1 MEGKMKAQVFYDKED
16 MRLEEVD
23 IPKLNPDEVLIKVKA
38 VGVCGSDVA
47 YYYGKTPLDTES
59 GKGPLIMGHEF
70 CGVIAEL
77 GDGVKETGLYKV
89 GDRVVAN
96 PAQVCYS
103 CNECKKFKFNLC
115 KHIHQAG
122 TGVDGAYA
130 EYVKIKYNNLFHM
143 PDEMSFEE
151 GAICEPVACATH
163 GVNRLEVQTHDIVA
177 IIGPGNIGLTMCQ
190 LIKSKGPQMIIML
203 GVVDYGLEKA
213 KEFGA
218 DYVFNTVDKNSPYY
232 TADVAQSIAEITN
245 GEMVSKA
252 IVPTAAIP
260 ALEQAIDI
268 TGFGATITYF
278 GMPKPSDVLPIP
290 MMKAIMM
297 EKTFKTSW
305 LAPDSWIDAISAV
318 ASKKVDASK
327 IITNRFSLEQVED
340 AIHFMADPSK
350 QEKIKSIIVMD
361 Q

>member
-1 MEGKMKAQVFYDKED
+1 MLGKMKAQVFYDKED

-23 IPKLNPDEVLIKVKA
+23 IPKLNSDEVLIKVKA

-70 CGVIAEL
+70 SGVIAEL
-77 GDGVKETGLYKV
+77 GDDIKETGMYQI
-89 GDRVVAN
+89 GDRVVVN

-103 CNECKKFKFNLC
+103 CDECKKFNFNLC
-115 KHIHQAG
+115 KHIQQAG
-122 TGVDGAYA
+122 TGVNGAYA
-130 EYVKIKYNNLFHM
+130 EYVKIKYTNLFHM
-143 PDEMSFEE
+143 PEDMTFEE

-163 GVNRLEVQTHDIVA
+163 GVSKLDVQTHDIVA

-190 LIKSKGPQMIIML
+190 LIKSKGPKAILML

-213 KEFGA
+213 KELGA

-232 TADVAQSIAEITN
+232 AEDIVKAIVDVTN

-268 TGFGATITYF
+268 TGLGATITYF
-278 GMPKPSDVLPIP
+278 GMPKPSDVLSIP

-305 LAPDSWIDAISAV
+305 LAPDSWVDAISAV
-318 ASKKVDASK
+318 ATKKVDASK
-327 IITNRFSLEQVED
+327 IITNRFTLDEVEN
-340 AIHFMADPSK
+340 AIRFMADTSK
-350 QEKIKSIIVMD
+350 QNKIKSIIVME
-361 Q
+361 